1 MEYNYCKLNDIL
13 LSIHSGGTPSTTEKD
28 YWDGPYKWLSSGET
42 GQRFI
47 TNTESTITERGI
59 NESSTKL
66 AEKGSV
72 VMACAGQGKTRGQ
85 TSYLLD
91 DMYVN
96 QSVIVLNPDQKKV
109 LPLYLFYDLTG
120 RYYELRGGS
129 DASSTRGSITTTSL
143 KKLPFRY
150 PEIKTQKKI
159 IAVLL
164 SYDRMIEINNKR
176 IKALEQMA
184 ENLYKEWFVRF
195 RFPGHE
201 NAEFENGIPKEWII
215 QRMEKYCKV
224 TDGTHDTP
232 LQTENGVPLITGKCI
247 KDGFIDF
254 SIAYLISE
262 KDHEKIKKRS
272 GLNNGDILFSNIGT
286 VGTTCLV
293 NYYREFSVKNVI
305 IFKPNSYIKSLYLY
319 YCLTS
324 KPMQELFATQTNGA
338 SQQFVGL
345 NFMRK
350 FKILLPTKDILF
362 HFYQLIQPLQDERNK
377 LHFINKNLI
386 KQRDLLLQ
394 RLMSG
399 KLEV

>member
-1 MEYNYCKLNDIL
+1 MKYLRITDIVPYFVDKDRVPYCKISDEKKKQYLV
-13 LSIHSGGTPSTTEKD
+13 EKD
-28 YWDGPYKWLSSGET
+28 DLLIART
-42 GQRFI
+42 GATTGYNLIVPNGFDNYI
-47 TNTESTITERGI
+47 F
-59 NESSTKL
+59 
-66 AEKGSV
+66 A
-72 VMACAGQGKTRGQ
+72 
-85 TSYLLD
+85 SYL
-91 DMYVN
+91 V
-96 QSVIVLNPDQKKV
+96 
-109 LPLYLFYDLTG
+109 
-120 RYYELRGGS
+120 RYYYRKEVLFPQYLKYVLKSKHYYGFVNNYIGGS
-129 DASSTRGSITTTSL
+129 AQPGMNPKSFGRFEVPYVDYESQKRIAS
-143 KKLPFRY
+143 
-150 PEIKTQKKI
+150 
-159 IAVLL
+159 VLY
-164 SYDRMIEINNKR
+164 SYDCLIEKNNKR
-176 IKALEQMA
+176 IKVLEQMA

-272 GLNNGDILFSNIGT
+272 GLNSGDILFSNIGT

-350 FKILLPTKDILF
+350 FKILLPTEEILF
-362 HFYQLIQPLQDERNK
+362 HFYQLVQPLQDERNK

-386 KQRDLLLQ
+386 KQRDLLLP

>member
-1 MEYNYCKLNDIL
+1 MEYKKLSDCASFRNERTKQIDFETYISTENMLQNKAGITIAESLPDVKTTAKYLPKDIL
-13 LSIHSGGTPSTTEKD
+13 LSNIRPYFKKIWLSNREGGCSNDVLVVTAKSGYEPSYLYYVLSDNNFFNYDTVTAKGTKMPRGTPKAIMKYLVPD
-28 YWDGPYKWLSSGET
+28 VDKKYQDKIVFILS
-42 GQRFI
+42 
-47 TNTESTITERGI
+47 
-59 NESSTKL
+59 K
-66 AEKGSV
+66 
-72 VMACAGQGKTRGQ
+72 
-85 TSYLLD
+85 
-91 DMYVN
+91 
-96 QSVIVLNPDQKKV
+96 
-109 LPLYLFYDLTG
+109 YD
-120 RYYELRGGS
+120 
-129 DASSTRGSITTTSL
+129 SL
-143 KKLPFRY
+143 
-150 PEIKTQKKI
+150 
-159 IAVLL
+159 
-164 SYDRMIEINNKR
+164 IENNNKR
-176 IKALEQMA
+176 IKVLEQMA
-184 ENLYKEWFVRF
+184 EHLYKEWFVRF

-201 NAEFENGIPKEWII
+201 NAEFENGIPKGWII
-215 QRMEKYCKV
+215 QRMKKYCKV

-272 GLNNGDILFSNIGT
+272 GLNSGDILFSNIGT

-350 FKILLPTKDILF
+350 FKILLPTEEILF
-362 HFYQLIQPLQDERNK
+362 HFYQLVQPLQDERNK

-386 KQRDLLLQ
+386 KQRDLLLP